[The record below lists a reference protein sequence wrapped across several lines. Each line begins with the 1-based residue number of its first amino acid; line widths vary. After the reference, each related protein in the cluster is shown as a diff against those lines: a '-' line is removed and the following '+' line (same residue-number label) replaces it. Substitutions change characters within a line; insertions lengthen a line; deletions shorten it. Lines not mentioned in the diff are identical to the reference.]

1 MENIGWK
8 DLLYILGLQ
17 NQGIII
23 LWLSRVG
30 NGLSLMIVGLI
41 SGFGIITPGKN
52 RVLIF
57 LSMRKLKTNLN
68 QNNKY
73 YLSNNPHK

>member
-23 LWLSRVG
+23 LWLNRVG

-41 SGFGIITPGKN
+41 SGFGIITLEKS

-57 LSMRKLKTNLN
+57 LSMRKLKTNLK